1 MPSRRISIPPA
12 WCWWRRGPSRR
23 GPTSRR
29 GNRAVAARSGLPQE
43 ILFADLES
51 RLSQDVVGGGHVKID
66 VRQHMIEQVG
76 HALHALRGTPG
87 LPRDGSIFSALEL
100 L

>member
-1 MPSRRISIPPA
+1 MPSRRISIPPP
-12 WCWWRRGPSRR
+12 WCWWRRGPSSR

-29 GNRAVAARSGLPQE
+29 EIRLSFARLSFAEE

-76 HALHALRGTPG
+76 HALHALCGTSG
-87 LPRDGSIFSALEL
+87 LPRDGSVFSAFEL
-100 L
+100 

>member
-1 MPSRRISIPPA
+1 MPSRRISIPPP
-12 WCWWRRGPSRR
+12 WCWWRRGPSSR

-29 GNRAVAARSGLPQE
+29 ENRLSLAEE

-76 HALHALRGTPG
+76 HALHGLRRTPR
-87 LPRDGSIFSALEL
+87 LPRHGSIFRALEL
-100 L
+100 FRLQ